1 MKSHFPRPA
10 IVAAL
15 MISLIGCTKE
25 GDENHD
31 EETTHDPAA
40 EASNVVYLE
49 EHKIFHAG
57 IRTELVQ
64 KRSEPVPLELSGRV
78 ELDETR
84 LAEISA
90 PVTGR
95 IDKVNV
101 VANDRVEAGTV
112 LLELFSQ
119 EFLSMQSEFIQAIE
133 RRSRTTGAIEEERSS
148 AMAIYSAAKNKL
160 IVVGLQEEEI
170 AELERTRN
178 SLTHFHVR
186 APFNGTLIE
195 NKSKRGSYVQVGTE
209 LFELADLTSLWV
221 LVDLY
226 EKDLPMI
233 KAGMTAEVRVASST
247 ESVRGS
253 ISTIYGVMDERTRTV
268 KARVHVN
275 NAKGILKPEM
285 FATVSVQSRLDAA
298 TIKIAASALLGE
310 PRKHYV
316 FVALNDSTFVKRDVL
331 TGFEGRDF
339 IEVLDGLLVNE
350 RLVTRGG
357 FFLKSEL
364 AKETFGEEH

>member
-1 MKSHFPRPA
+1 MKSFVRHSA
-10 IVAAL
+10 VAVAFV
-15 MISLIGCTKE
+15 ISVIGCAKE
-25 GDENHD
+25 GDEKH
-31 EETTHDPAA
+31 EEEATHDAAA
-40 EASNVVYLE
+40 EPTNVVYLE

-57 IRTELVQ
+57 IKTELVQ

-84 LAEISA
+84 LADISA

-95 IDKVNV
+95 IDRVHV

-112 LLELFSQ
+112 LLDLFSQ
-119 EFLSMQSEFIQAIE
+119 EFLSMQSEFIQAVE
-133 RRSRTTGAIEEERSS
+133 RRSRTTGSIEEERSS
-148 AMAIYSAAKNKL
+148 ALAIHSAAKSKL
-160 IVVGLQEEEI
+160 IVLGLQEEEI
-170 AELERTRN
+170 AELERTRDP
-178 SLTHFHVR
+178 LTHFHVR
-186 APFNGTLIE
+186 APFRGTIIE
-195 NKSKRGSYVQVGTE
+195 NKSKRGSYVQVGSE
-209 LFELADLTSLWV
+209 LFELADLTSVWV

-226 EKDLPMI
+226 EKDLPMV

-247 ESVRGS
+247 ESVRGT
-253 ISTIYGVMDERTRTV
+253 ISTIYGVMDEKTRTV

-298 TIKIAASALLGE
+298 TIKIPASALLGE

-316 FVALNDSTFVKRDVL
+316 FVAMNDSAFVKRDVL

-339 IEVLDGLLVNE
+339 VEVLDGLLVNE
-350 RLVTRGG
+350 RLVTKGG